1 MQNEEE
7 QTSLQNEEINKIE
20 NEKSNDSVQKEDS
33 ARKKNIASNVLL
45 IIGIILFCVGLIF
58 AIIFMDTFIDYVLA
72 KEGEKLATAIGL
84 VAMFAYFGFPCL
96 IISAVSSILNIL
108 SYSLSAKRK
117 TLKLVFMILSILTTV
132 LSSILIILLYVI

>member
-20 NEKSNDSVQKEDS
+20 NEKSNDSMQRENS

-132 LSSILIILLYVI
+132 LSAILIILLYVI

>member
-1 MQNEEE
+1 MQNEED

-132 LSSILIILLYVI
+132 LSAILIILLYVI

>member
-7 QTSLQNEEINKIE
+7 QTFLQNEEINKIE

>member
-132 LSSILIILLYVI
+132 LSAILIILLYVI

>member
-20 NEKSNDSVQKEDS
+20 NEKTNDSVQKEDS

-58 AIIFMDTFIDYVLA
+58 AIIFMETFIDYVLA

-132 LSSILIILLYVI
+132 LSAILIILLYVI

>member
-7 QTSLQNEEINKIE
+7 QTFLQNEEINKIE
-20 NEKSNDSVQKEDS
+20 NEKSNDSMQKEDS
-33 ARKKNIASNVLL
+33 ARKKNIASNILL

>member
-7 QTSLQNEEINKIE
+7 QTFLQNEEINKIE

-58 AIIFMDTFIDYVLA
+58 AIIFMETFIDYVLA

-132 LSSILIILLYVI
+132 LSAILIILLYVI

>member
-20 NEKSNDSVQKEDS
+20 NEKSNDSVQKENS
-33 ARKKNIASNVLL
+33 ARKKNIASNILL

-132 LSSILIILLYVI
+132 LSAILIILLYVI

>member
-7 QTSLQNEEINKIE
+7 QTPLQNEEINKIE
-20 NEKSNDSVQKEDS
+20 NEKTNDSVQKENS

-58 AIIFMDTFIDYVLA
+58 AIIFMDTFIKYTLA
-72 KEGEKLATAIGL
+72 EEGERLGTAMG
-84 VAMFAYFGFPCL
+84 VVVMFVYFGFPCL

-132 LSSILIILLYVI
+132 LSAILIILLHVI

>member
-7 QTSLQNEEINKIE
+7 QTPLQNEEINKIE

-58 AIIFMDTFIDYVLA
+58 AIIFMETFIDYVLA

-117 TLKLVFMILSILTTV
+117 TLKLVFMILSILITV
-132 LSSILIILLYVI
+132 LSAILIILLYVI

>member
-20 NEKSNDSVQKEDS
+20 NEKSNDSVQKENS

-132 LSSILIILLYVI
+132 LSAILIILLYVI

>member
-58 AIIFMDTFIDYVLA
+58 AIIFMDAFIDYVLA

-117 TLKLVFMILSILTTV
+117 TLKLVFMILSILITV
-132 LSSILIILLYVI
+132 LSAILIILLYVI

>member
-1 MQNEEE
+1 MQNEED

-20 NEKSNDSVQKEDS
+20 NEKTNDSVQKEDS
-33 ARKKNIASNVLL
+33 VRKKNIASNVLL

-96 IISAVSSILNIL
+96 IISAMSSILNIL

-132 LSSILIILLYVI
+132 LSAILIILLYVI

>member
-7 QTSLQNEEINKIE
+7 QTILQNEEINKIE
-20 NEKSNDSVQKEDS
+20 NEKTNDSVQKEDS

-132 LSSILIILLYVI
+132 LSAILIILLYVI